1 MLRRF
6 RHVQSHGKNEDT
18 VQDGITRAGE
28 AQGVRSVAN
37 GQQAREMASL
47 LHVQLMQ
54 MYECGMNIG
63 SMMIYL

>member
-6 RHVQSHGKNEDT
+6 QNVQLDCQIEDT
-18 VQDGITRAGE
+18 GQDGLTRAGE
-28 AQGVRSVAN
+28 AQGVRSRRGGKEAW
-37 GQQAREMASL
+37 EIPSL